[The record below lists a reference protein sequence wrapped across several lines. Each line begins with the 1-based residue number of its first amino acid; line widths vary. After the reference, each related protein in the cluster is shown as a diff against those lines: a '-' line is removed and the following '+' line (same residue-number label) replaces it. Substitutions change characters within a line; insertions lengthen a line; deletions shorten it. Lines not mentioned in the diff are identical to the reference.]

1 MEIDSILKDV
11 GARNGLEIALDE
23 NRACTLE
30 LSDGR
35 TVLLQERAVLNELDF
50 VAALGPVPEEGRV
63 DSVAERL
70 GGQEYREF
78 HRGGADHVS
87 V

>member
-1 MEIDSILKDV
+1 MEIDSILKEI

-35 TVLLQERAVLNELDF
+35 STA
-50 VAALGPVPEEGRV
+50 
-63 DSVAERL
+63 
-70 GGQEYREF
+70 
-78 HRGGADHVS
+78 GAS
-87 V
+87 SKASRTSRPAWRCSTPSRTGTGT